1 MALSHREG
9 RMRRHL
15 NSSTDG
21 QLGQGTSEAKLSK
34 EKEQQP
40 RGEEQHIHLHR
51 DGQAERVEEGN
62 GGGSAPG
69 LCAPCEDIPTSPE
82 MSLPRPASTRMWL
95 PSRTATGHQMAR
107 EEAERKGVTPPPHVQ
122 TN

>member
-9 RMRRHL
+9 RMKRHL

-51 DGQAERVEEGN
+51 DGQAERVEEGMVEDQLQDYVPHAKTYPPPQRSLSP
-62 GGGSAPG
+62 GQQAPG
-69 LCAPCEDIPTSPE
+69 CGSHPELLQDIRWPE
-82 MSLPRPASTRMWL
+82 KRLR
-95 PSRTATGHQMAR
+95 GR
-107 EEAERKGVTPPPHVQ
+107 E
-122 TN
+122 